1 MIEKLALATGQEEQ
15 SVAHQA
21 IDLAQAHAH
30 RPQRAPRTSATICSM
45 RAARSSMRAWA
56 IGCPLISRLRRGA
69 LDHPTPV
76 YLSGVALITFIVV
89 LGGVLYARAAGA
101 NPWQEVMVGL
111 LLLIP
116 ALTVSV
122 SLINWIITLVI
133 PPRVLP
139 KMDFEDNIPAEYKT
153 LVVIPSLLSSA
164 AEVKS
169 LLKQVELHSCAVRT
183 RICTLR
189 CSPIC
194 PTRLQ
199 PPGPDADPLV
209 AQATAGIYALNEKY
223 HRETS
228 GPFYL
233 FHRDPKWNPHEERW
247 MGWERKRGKLH
258 QLNRLLRGGAKTA
271 FSVQTGDL
279 EVLREIKYVIT
290 LDADTL
296 MPREAA
302 HRLVATLAHPLNRAE
317 FDPRSGRRHRRVHV
331 AATRHR
337 DHVHQRQSL
346 ALYAHLCRRYRPGFI
361 HARGVERL
369 SRFVWRR
376 QLRRQGHL

>member
-1 MIEKLALATGQEEQ
+1 
-15 SVAHQA
+15 
-21 IDLAQAHAH
+21 
-30 RPQRAPRTSATICSM
+30 M
-45 RAARSSMRAWA
+45 RE
-56 IGCPLISRLRRGA
+56 
-69 LDHPTPV
+69 T
-76 YLSGVALITFIVV
+76 
-89 LGGVLYARAAGA
+89 AGA
-101 NPWQEVMVGL
+101 NLWQELAAGL

-122 SLINWIITLVI
+122 SLINWIITLAI

-169 LLKQVELHSCAVRT
+169 LLKQVELHF
-183 RICTLR
+183 LR
-189 CSPIC
+189 SQDTHLYFALLTDLPDT
-194 PTRLQ
+194 PQQ
-199 PPGPDADPLV
+199 PKSGVDPLV
-209 AQATAGIYALNEKY
+209 AQATDGICALNEKY

-258 QLNRLLRGGAKTA
+258 QLNLLLRGGAETA

-279 EVLREIKYVIT
+279 DVLREIKYVIT

-317 FDPRSGRRHRRVHV
+317 FDPRSGAVI
-331 AATRHR
+331 AGYTLL
-337 DHVHQRQSL
+337 Q
-346 ALYAHLCRRYRPGFI
+346 PGI
-361 HARGVERL
+361 EITSTSVNR
-369 SRFVWRR
+369 SRFTRIFAGDIGLDLYTRAVSNAYQDLFGEG